1 MKDNSLVSTSTITW
15 KDIEKAQNKIMV
27 HYVARYKAISIMLF
41 PNEDSYKKRIAR
53 YSREWYENKSELL
66 KSVEN
71 SYKLYYELSK
81 EERTNIEEE

>member
-1 MKDNSLVSTSTITW
+1 
-15 KDIEKAQNKIMV
+15 
-27 HYVARYKAISIMLF
+27 MLF

-53 YSREWYENKSELL
+53 YSREWYENKSERL